1 MILGSSALLL
11 TSIVLLT
18 GAVFGASV
26 ANALTEDPFKNI
38 GGVHDEIFPVGFSDK
53 IRILHPYSTMKN

>member
-1 MILGSSALLL
+1 MILSSSTLVL
-11 TSIVLLT
+11 TSIVLLI
-18 GAVFGASV
+18 GVVFGASV

-38 GGVHDEIFPVGFSDK
+38 GGAHDENFPVGFSDK

>member
-1 MILGSSALLL
+1 MILSSSTLLL
-11 TSIVLLT
+11 TSIVLLI

-26 ANALTEDPFKNI
+26 ANTLTEDPFKNI

>member
-1 MILGSSALLL
+1 MILGLSTLLL
-11 TSIVLLT
+11 ISIVLLI

>member
-1 MILGSSALLL
+1 MILSSSILLL
-11 TSIVLLT
+11 TSIVLLI
-18 GAVFGASV
+18 GAVFGGSV

-38 GGVHDEIFPVGFSDK
+38 GSVHNEIFPVGFSDK

>member
-18 GAVFGASV
+18 VAVFGASV

>member
-1 MILGSSALLL
+1 MILSSSTLLL
-11 TSIVLLT
+11 TSIVLLI

>member
-1 MILGSSALLL
+1 MILGLSTLVL
-11 TSIVLLT
+11 TSIVLLI

-38 GGVHDEIFPVGFSDK
+38 GGAHDEIFPVGFSDK